1 MRTIKKQDLPENMCN
16 PANREHRKRLKQS
29 NRARDIQKIVSSVA
43 ILLCFAF
50 ILWGGFKIFADNA
63 YAYNLIVDGKQVATL
78 TSEQEAK
85 DAIDKCLAS
94 ESAELG
100 LTGATYK
107 ENIEIKEAST
117 DGAVYITSDDAAKL
131 LADKITIMVNATI
144 LQVDGKSAVAVA
156 DEATAKKAVEEA
168 KQYYINDGDKVLDVK
183 LREKI
188 TTATQ
193 LRSPNDICSLQEA
206 TNVLLFG
213 SKGANVHEVESSDE
227 TMWTIANQYG
237 ISMHNLKVANPGL
250 TSDKI
255 TPGMKINL
263 AAAAPKITV
272 VVVKEVVVTASI
284 PFSVE
289 KKSNSSM
296 LRGTSKTISQGVN
309 GQEQVTLKV
318 AVSNGQEINRQ
329 RISSVVTK
337 AAVAKV
343 VERGTK
349 MVVASRGSGGSGSL
363 SWPVY
368 GSITSRFGGRSRG
381 YHTGVDIDGSTGDS
395 IRAAESGKVIFAGRE
410 GGYGNLIKLDNGD
423 GLQTWYGHLS
433 KISVSVG
440 ESVEKGEVIGKMG
453 STGNSTG
460 SHLHFEVRI
469 NGTPYNPLKYL
480 N

>member
-16 PANREHRKRLKQS
+16 PANRERRKKLKQS
-29 NRARDIQKIVSSVA
+29 NRARDIQKIVSTVA

-50 ILWGGFKIFADNA
+50 ILWGGFKIFIDNA
-63 YAYNLIVDGKQVATL
+63 CAYNLIVDGEQVATL

-85 DAIDKCLAS
+85 DAINKCLAN
-94 ESAELG
+94 ESSALG
-100 LTGATYK
+100 VTGATYK
-107 ENIEIKEAST
+107 ENIEIAEAST

-156 DEATAKKAVEEA
+156 DESTALNAIEQA
-168 KQYYINDGDKVLDVK
+168 KLYYINDGDKVLDVK

-188 TTATQ
+188 TTASE
-193 LRSPNDICSLQEA
+193 LRSPDDICSLQEA

-213 SKGANVHEVESSDE
+213 TKAANVHEVESSDE

-237 ISMHNLKVANPGL
+237 TSVHNLKVANPGL

-263 AAAAPKITV
+263 AAASPKITV
-272 VVVKEVVVTASI
+272 VVVKEMVVTASI
-284 PFSVE
+284 PFTVQT
-289 KKSNSSM
+289 KNNSSM
-296 LRGTSKTISQGVN
+296 LRGTSKTITQGVN
-309 GQEQVTLKV
+309 GEEQVTLKV

-329 RISSVVTK
+329 RVSSVVTK

-349 MVVASRGSGGSGSL
+349 MVVASRGSGSGSIA
-363 SWPVY
+363 WPVY
-368 GSITSRFGGRSRG
+368 GAITSRFGPRGGG

-395 IRAAESGKVIFAGRE
+395 IRAAESGKVIYTGYDD
-410 GGYGNLIKLDNGD
+410 GYGYIIKIDHGD
-423 GLQTWYGHLS
+423 GLSTWYAHLS
-433 KISVSVG
+433 KIGVSVG
-440 ESVEKGEVIGKMG
+440 EKVEKGEVIGKMG
-453 STGNSTG
+453 STGNSSG

-469 NGTPYNPLKYL
+469 NGTAYNPLKYL
-480 N
+480 P

>member
-1 MRTIKKQDLPENMCN
+1 MHTIKKQDLPENMCN
-16 PANREHRKRLKQS
+16 PTNRKRSKLKQS
-29 NRARDIQKIVSSVA
+29 NRARDIQKIVSTVA

-50 ILWGGFKIFADNA
+50 VLWGGFKIFVDNA
-63 YAYNLIVDGKQVATL
+63 CAYNLIVDGEQVATL

-85 DAIDKCLAS
+85 DAISKCLDN
-94 ESAELG
+94 ESSALG
-100 LTGATYK
+100 VTGATYK
-107 ENIEIKEAST
+107 ENIEIVEAST

-156 DEATAKKAVEEA
+156 DESTALNAIEQA
-168 KQYYINDGDKVLDVK
+168 KLYYINDGDKVLDVK

-188 TTATQ
+188 TTANE
-193 LRSPNDICSLQEA
+193 LRSPDDICSLQEA

-213 SKGANVHEVESSDE
+213 TKAANVHEVESSDE

-237 ISMHNLKVANPGL
+237 VSVHNLKVANPGL

-263 AAAAPKITV
+263 AAASPKITV
-272 VVVKEVVVTASI
+272 VVVKEMVVTASI
-284 PFSVE
+284 PFSVTT
-289 KKSNSSM
+289 KNNSSM
-296 LRGTSKTISQGVN
+296 LRGTSKTITQGVN

-329 RISSVVTK
+329 RVSSVVTK

-349 MVVASRGSGGSGSL
+349 MVVASRGSGSSGSIA
-363 SWPVY
+363 WPVY
-368 GSITSRFGGRSRG
+368 GAITSRFGPRGGG
-381 YHTGVDIDGSTGDS
+381 YHTGIDIDGSTGDN
-395 IRAAESGKVIFAGRE
+395 IKAAESGKVIFASRE
-410 GGYGNLIKLDNGD
+410 SGYGNLIKIDHGD
-423 GLQTWYGHLS
+423 GLQTWYAHLS
-433 KISVSVG
+433 KIGVSVG
-440 ESVEKGEVIGKMG
+440 QEVAKGEVIGKMG
-453 STGNSTG
+453 STGNSSG

-469 NGTPYNPLKYL
+469 NGTAYNPLKYL
-480 N
+480 P